1 MINLEIPKKFKPLAS
16 QANQVATEVFRP
28 ISRKYDAAEHAYP
41 KELDMLASL
50 IDGMNEGSDIGGA
63 GAAGVRREANGD
75 DDGENR
81 NGSNLSTVLGIIE
94 LCWGDVG
101 LLLSMPRQGLGNS
114 AIASVATEEQLEHY
128 GGKWA
133 AMAITE
139 PEAGSDSA
147 AIRTTAELDGDEYVL
162 NGEKIFVTSGDRA
175 DLIVVWAT
183 LDRSKGRAAIKSF
196 IVERDNPGLKLDR
209 LEHKLGIRASD
220 TANFTLQDCR
230 VPKEALLGDPEV
242 DGKKGFAGAM
252 QTFDN
257 TRPLVAA
264 MAVGVARAALEETR
278 ERLAEAGRRGRLR
291 HPRPLPARRRGALP
305 GDGGRLRGGLA
316 ADPAGRLDGRQRQAQ
331 LAAGL
336 DGQGQGRPHL
346 RRRRPRLRRALRQ
359 RRLRRERA
367 AREVGPRREDPRH
380 LRGDPADPAADRRPP
395 AARQELAAN
404 CGNRRGS
411 GCPSPETVA
420 AGAARLSVR
429 RGTTRQATRSP
440 EGIGRGPPPIFV
452 RQTAGREPD
461 RGLDGA
467 SPASRLGIV
476 AVDARGRTG
485 GTGTSAN

>member
-1 MINLEIPKKFKPLAS
+1 MINLEIPKKYKPLVS

-28 ISRKYDAAEHAYP
+28 ISRKYDVAEHAYP

-50 IDGMNEGSDIGGA
+50 IDGMNEGSSDLGGA
-63 GAAGVRREANGD
+63 GAAGVRRSANGSD
-75 DDGENR
+75 PGENR
-81 NGSNLSTVLGIIE
+81 NGTNMSTVLGVIE
-94 LCWGDVG
+94 CCWGDVG

-114 AIASVATEEQLEHY
+114 AIASVATDEQLERY

-242 DGKKGFAGAM
+242 KEKGFAGVM
-252 QTFDN
+252 ETFDN

-264 MAVGVARAALEETR
+264 MAVGVTRAALEETR
-278 ERLAEAGRRGRLR
+278 RQLSAAGIEIDYDTPALSQPAAAARFLEMESDYEASWLLTLQAAWMADNSKPNSLQASMAKAKAGRTCVDVTLGCVELCGAVG
-291 HPRPLPARRRGALP
+291 LGETELLEKWARDAKI
-305 GDGGRLRGGLA
+305 
-316 ADPAGRLDGRQRQAQ
+316 LDIFEGTQQIQ
-331 LAAGL
+331 LL
-336 DGQGQGRPHL
+336 I
-346 RRRRPRLRRALRQ
+346 
-359 RRLRRERA
+359 
-367 AREVGPRREDPRH
+367 V
-380 LRGDPADPAADRRPP
+380 
-395 AARQELAAN
+395 ARQLLGKSSAEL
-404 CGNRRGS
+404 R
-411 GCPSPETVA
+411 
-420 AGAARLSVR
+420 
-429 RGTTRQATRSP
+429 
-440 EGIGRGPPPIFV
+440 
-452 RQTAGREPD
+452 
-461 RGLDGA
+461 
-467 SPASRLGIV
+467 
-476 AVDARGRTG
+476 
-485 GTGTSAN
+485 